1 MVMNMKIRF
10 IEHLY
15 LFFMLLLLYP
25 IFVFANGKT
34 LALDLTSISDQDI
47 SNIMPL
53 IIDKDGSKVVSDV
66 KFTNEIIVLDQPLSE
81 SEPKRVLKQLLNDY
95 ISRTSDILNDI
106 ESGDIS
112 IQNPELKSHIK
123 STLNANKYYL
133 ETSFRDFESDTI
145 DSDVKYYL
153 TKYHDNTV
161 VITRTE
167 DGISTTHYDTVDID
181 LVMSNPDN
189 IIKNSLSMEG
199 GIKRASVEN
208 IKNIIRDLRENSS
221 SVGRIEAYV
230 VSPILESNLR
240 RMGFQHVQQ
249 GC

>member
-1 MVMNMKIRF
+1 MFF
-10 IEHLY
+10 I
-15 LFFMLLLLYP
+15 LL
-25 IFVFANGKT
+25 IFPVFAFASGKT
-34 LALDLTSISDQDI
+34 LALDITIVSEQDT

-66 KFTNEIIVLDQPLSE
+66 KFTNEIIVLDKPLSK

-133 ETSFRDFESDTI
+133 
-145 DSDVKYYL
+145 

-167 DGISTTHYDTVDID
+167 NGISTTHYDTVDID

-221 SVGRIEAYV
+221 SVDRIEAYV